1 MWLVSQWFSICVP
14 SFSPEIHQGLLLPPA
29 QAPKSPSELPV
40 PTDRPSPTSPAMREA
55 ETGGWVWNLGLSM
68 TPSHGDPMS
77 SMSMSKDMDNV
88 DGGFKHEFY
97 IILFS
102 ISLRDV
108 IQNPLTNSYFSRW
121 AHCTTNQVI
130 INTIN
135 HIVTIIINHYE
146 QCINHG

>member
-1 MWLVSQWFSICVP
+1 
-14 SFSPEIHQGLLLPPA
+14 
-29 QAPKSPSELPV
+29 
-40 PTDRPSPTSPAMREA
+40 
-55 ETGGWVWNLGLSM
+55 M

-77 SMSMSKDMDNV
+77 SVSMSKDMDNV

-108 IQNPLTNSYFSRW
+108 IQNPLTNSYFSRC

-130 INTIN
+130 IN
-135 HIVTIIINHYE
+135 HH
-146 QCINHG
+146 